1 MTWLS
6 FKSRCYLKTNDN
18 TNPFRK
24 QILGE
29 LNVDLTNMGIAAK
42 DAAFHLATASTAQ
55 KNKALAI
62 IADELEANSEVIL
75 AANAK
80 DIELGRE
87 AGLTDALLDRL
98 LLNEE
103 RLTGIANDVRN
114 VISLNDPVGSE
125 IDSKV
130 LENGMA
136 LSRRR
141 VPLGVVGVIYEAR
154 PNVTIDIAALCLKT
168 GNASILRGGKE
179 TFFSNMELVK
189 VIQSALEKAELPAA
203 SVQYIEKPD
212 RELVAQLLKLD
223 EYVDMIIPRGG
234 AGLHKMCQENST
246 IPVIIGGFG
255 ISHIFIDESADLERS
270 LNVVENS
277 KVQRP
282 SACNALDTLLVHKA
296 VAEEFLPKL
305 VERLNGKVALV
316 SDASAKPLVANA
328 ADVRDA
334 QEGDFDTEW
343 LSYTLGV
350 KVVADVKEAIDHMR
364 VHNASHS
371 DAIMTNSL
379 QNSELFI
386 NSVGS
391 AAVYVNAS
399 TRFTDGAQFG
409 LGAEVAVS
417 TQKLHARGPMGLEEL
432 TSYKWVG
439 KADYLI
445 RS

>member
-1 MTWLS
+1 
-6 FKSRCYLKTNDN
+6 
-18 TNPFRK
+18 
-24 QILGE
+24 
-29 LNVDLTNMGIAAK
+29 MGKAAK
-42 DAAFHLATASTAQ
+42 DAAFELATASTAQ
-55 KNKALAI
+55 KNQALAI
-62 IADELEANSEVIL
+62 IADELEANSAAIL

-130 LENGMA
+130 LENGMS

-179 TFFSNMELVK
+179 TFFSNMKLVK
-189 VIQSALEKAELPAA
+189 VIQSALAKANLPAA

-212 RELVAQLLKLD
+212 RELVSQLLKLD
-223 EYVDMIIPRGG
+223 DYVDMIIPRGG
-234 AGLHKMCQENST
+234 AGLHKMCKENST

-255 ISHIFIDESADLERS
+255 ISHIFVDESADLEKS

-282 SACNALDTLLVHKA
+282 SACNSLDTLLVHEKVA
-296 VAEEFLPKL
+296 AKFLPMIVERMNDKVTFVAEPKA
-305 VERLNGKVALV
+305 KALMTQ
-316 SDASAKPLVANA
+316 ATQI
-328 ADVRDA
+328 RDA
-334 QEGDFDTEW
+334 AEGDFDTEW

-350 KVVADVKEAIDHMR
+350 KVIADVKDAIDHMR

-379 QNSELFI
+379 INSELFI

-391 AAVYVNAS
+391 AAVYVNAA

-439 KADYLI
+439 KANYLA

>member
-1 MTWLS
+1 
-6 FKSRCYLKTNDN
+6 
-18 TNPFRK
+18 
-24 QILGE
+24 
-29 LNVDLTNMGIAAK
+29 MGKAAK
-42 DAAFHLATASTAQ
+42 DAAFELATASTAQ
-55 KNKALAI
+55 KNQALAI
-62 IADELEANSEVIL
+62 IADELEANSAAIL

-130 LENGMA
+130 LENGMS

-189 VIQSALEKAELPAA
+189 VIQSALAKANLPAA

-212 RELVAQLLKLD
+212 RELVSQLLKLD
-223 EYVDMIIPRGG
+223 DYVDMIIPRGG
-234 AGLHKMCQENST
+234 AGLHKMCKENST

-255 ISHIFIDESADLERS
+255 ISHIFVDESADLEKS

-282 SACNALDTLLVHKA
+282 SACNSLDTLLVHEKVA
-296 VAEEFLPKL
+296 AKFLPMIVERMSDKVTFVAEPKA
-305 VERLNGKVALV
+305 KALM
-316 SDASAKPLVANA
+316 AQATQI
-328 ADVRDA
+328 RDA
-334 QEGDFDTEW
+334 AEGDFDTEW

-350 KVVADVKEAIDHMR
+350 KVVADVKDAIDHMR

-379 QNSELFI
+379 INSELFI
-386 NSVGS
+386 NAVGS
-391 AAVYVNAS
+391 AAVYVNAA

-439 KADYLI
+439 KANYLA

>member
-1 MTWLS
+1 M
-6 FKSRCYLKTNDN
+6 
-18 TNPFRK
+18 
-24 QILGE
+24 
-29 LNVDLTNMGIAAK
+29 DLTNMGKAAK
-42 DAAFHLATASTAQ
+42 EAAFVLATASTAQ
-55 KNKALAI
+55 KNQALAL
-62 IADELEANSEVIL
+62 IADELEASAADIL
-75 AANAK
+75 AANEK
-80 DIELGRE
+80 DIELGRQ
-87 AGLTDALLDRL
+87 AGLTEALLDRL
-98 LLNEE
+98 LLNAE

-130 LENGMA
+130 LENGMSLA
-136 LSRRR
+136 RRR

-189 VIQSALEKAELPAA
+189 VIQSALDKVGLPAA

-212 RELVAQLLKLD
+212 RELVSQLLKLD
-223 EYVDMIIPRGG
+223 DYVDMIIPRGG
-234 AGLHKMCQENST
+234 AGLHKMCKENST

-255 ISHIFIDESADLERS
+255 ISHIFVDDSADLAKS

-282 SACNALDTLLVHKA
+282 SACNSLDTLLVHKN
-296 VAEEFLPKL
+296 VAGEFLPML
-305 VERLNGKVALV
+305 AERLNGKVTLVVEPKAKAL
-316 SDASAKPLVANA
+316 LGNA
-328 ADVRDA
+328 QEMRDA
-334 QEGDFDTEW
+334 VDGDFDTEW

-350 KVVADVKEAIDHMR
+350 KVVADVAEAVDHMR

-379 QNSELFI
+379 ENAERFI

-439 KADYLI
+439 KANYLV

>member
-1 MTWLS
+1 
-6 FKSRCYLKTNDN
+6 
-18 TNPFRK
+18 
-24 QILGE
+24 
-29 LNVDLTNMGIAAK
+29 MGKAAK
-42 DAAFHLATASTAQ
+42 DAAFQLATASTAE
-55 KNKALAI
+55 KNQALAI
-62 IADELEANSEVIL
+62 IADELEANAAQIL

-80 DIELGRE
+80 DIQLGRE

-98 LLNEE
+98 LLNES
-103 RLTGIANDVRN
+103 RLNAIANDVRN

-130 LENGMA
+130 LENGMS

-189 VIQSALEKAELPAA
+189 VIQSALEKAQLPAA

-212 RELVAQLLKLD
+212 RELVTQLLKLD
-223 EYVDMIIPRGG
+223 DYVDMIIPRGG
-234 AGLHKMCQENST
+234 AGLHKMCKENST

-255 ISHIFIDESADLERS
+255 ISHIFVDESADLDKS
-270 LNVVENS
+270 VDVIENA

-282 SACNALDTLLVHKA
+282 SACNALDTLLVHEA
-296 VAEEFLPKL
+296 IAQPLLEKL
-305 VERLNGKVALV
+305 VAKLNGKVTFVAEPKAKALM
-316 SDASAKPLVANA
+316 SAATELRVAQA
-328 ADVRDA
+328 
-334 QEGDFDTEW
+334 GDFDTEW

-350 KVVADVKEAIDHMR
+350 KVVRDVNEAIDHMR
-364 VHNASHS
+364 EHNASHS

-379 QNSELFI
+379 VNAERFI
-386 NSVGS
+386 NSAGS

-439 KADYLI
+439 KANYLS

>member
-1 MTWLS
+1 
-6 FKSRCYLKTNDN
+6 
-18 TNPFRK
+18 
-24 QILGE
+24 
-29 LNVDLTNMGIAAK
+29 MGIAAK

-62 IADELEANSEVIL
+62 IADELEANAATIL
-75 AANAK
+75 EANAK

-87 AGLTDALLDRL
+87 AGLTEALLDRL

-130 LENGMA
+130 LENGMS

-212 RELVAQLLKLD
+212 RELVSQLLKLD
-223 EYVDMIIPRGG
+223 DYVDMIIPRGG
-234 AGLHKMCQENST
+234 AGLHKMCKENST

-255 ISHIFIDESADLERS
+255 ISHIFVDESADLEKS
-270 LNVVENS
+270 VDVVENS

-282 SACNALDTLLVHKA
+282 SACNSLDTLLVHEA
-296 VAEEFLPKL
+296 VAKAFLAKL
-305 VERLNGKVALV
+305 TQRLAGKVTLV
-316 SDASAKPLVANA
+316 ADASAKSLLTGFE
-328 ADVRDA
+328 DQRDA
-334 QEGDFDTEW
+334 VEGDFDTEW

-350 KVVADVKEAIDHMR
+350 KVVADVAEAIDHMR
-364 VHNASHS
+364 IHNASHS

-379 QNSELFI
+379 ESSERFI

-439 KADYLI
+439 KANYLV
-445 RS
+445 RG

>member
-1 MTWLS
+1 M
-6 FKSRCYLKTNDN
+6 
-18 TNPFRK
+18 
-24 QILGE
+24 
-29 LNVDLTNMGIAAK
+29 DLTNMGKAAK
-42 DAAFHLATASTAQ
+42 DAAFELATASTAQ
-55 KNKALAI
+55 KNQALAI
-62 IADELEANSEVIL
+62 IADELEANAATIL

-130 LENGMA
+130 LENGMS

-189 VIQSALEKAELPAA
+189 VIQSALAKANLPAA

-212 RELVAQLLKLD
+212 RELVSQLLKLD
-223 EYVDMIIPRGG
+223 DYVDMIIPRGG
-234 AGLHKMCQENST
+234 AGLHKMCKENST

-255 ISHIFIDESADLERS
+255 ISHIFVDESAELDKS

-282 SACNALDTLLVHKA
+282 SACNSLDTLLVHENIA
-296 VAEEFLPKL
+296 AQFLPMIVERMNENVTFVAEPKA
-305 VERLNGKVALV
+305 KALMV
-316 SDASAKPLVANA
+316 QAKQI
-328 ADVRDA
+328 RDA
-334 QEGDFDTEW
+334 GEGDFDTEW

-391 AAVYVNAS
+391 AAVYVNAA

-439 KADYLI
+439 KANYLA

>member
-1 MTWLS
+1 
-6 FKSRCYLKTNDN
+6 
-18 TNPFRK
+18 
-24 QILGE
+24 
-29 LNVDLTNMGIAAK
+29 MGKAAK
-42 DAAFHLATASTAQ
+42 DAAFELATASTAQ
-55 KNKALAI
+55 KNQALAI
-62 IADELEANSEVIL
+62 IADELEANAATIL

-130 LENGMA
+130 LENGMS

-189 VIQSALEKAELPAA
+189 VIQSALAKANLPAA

-212 RELVAQLLKLD
+212 RELVSQLLKLD
-223 EYVDMIIPRGG
+223 NYVDMIIPRGG
-234 AGLHKMCQENST
+234 AGLHKMCKENST

-255 ISHIFIDESADLERS
+255 ISHIFVDESAELDKS

-282 SACNALDTLLVHKA
+282 SACNSLDTLLVHENIA
-296 VAEEFLPKL
+296 AQFLPMIVERMNENVIFVAEPKA
-305 VERLNGKVALV
+305 KALM
-316 SDASAKPLVANA
+316 AQAKQI
-328 ADVRDA
+328 RDA
-334 QEGDFDTEW
+334 GEGDFDTEW

-391 AAVYVNAS
+391 AAVYVNAA

-439 KADYLI
+439 KANYLA

>member
-1 MTWLS
+1 
-6 FKSRCYLKTNDN
+6 
-18 TNPFRK
+18 
-24 QILGE
+24 
-29 LNVDLTNMGIAAK
+29 MGKAAK
-42 DAAFHLATASTAQ
+42 DAAFELATASTAQ
-55 KNKALAI
+55 KNQALAI
-62 IADELEANSEVIL
+62 IADELEANSAAIL
-75 AANAK
+75 VANAK
-80 DIELGRE
+80 DIELGSE

-130 LENGMA
+130 LENGMS

-189 VIQSALEKAELPAA
+189 VIQSALAKANLPAA

-212 RELVAQLLKLD
+212 RELVSQLLKLD
-223 EYVDMIIPRGG
+223 DYVDMIIPRGG
-234 AGLHKMCQENST
+234 AGLHKMCKENST

-255 ISHIFIDESADLERS
+255 ISHIFVDESADLEKS

-282 SACNALDTLLVHKA
+282 SACNSLDTLLVHEKVA
-296 VAEEFLPKL
+296 AKFLPMIVERMSDKVTFVAEPKA
-305 VERLNGKVALV
+305 KALM
-316 SDASAKPLVANA
+316 AQATQI
-328 ADVRDA
+328 RDA
-334 QEGDFDTEW
+334 AEGDFDTEW

-350 KVVADVKEAIDHMR
+350 KVVADVKDAIDHMR

-379 QNSELFI
+379 INSELFI

-391 AAVYVNAS
+391 AAVYVNAA

-439 KADYLI
+439 KANYLA

>member
-1 MTWLS
+1 
-6 FKSRCYLKTNDN
+6 
-18 TNPFRK
+18 
-24 QILGE
+24 
-29 LNVDLTNMGIAAK
+29 MGIAAK

-55 KNKALAI
+55 KNKALAV
-62 IADELEANSEVIL
+62 IADELEANAATIL
-75 AANAK
+75 EANAK

-130 LENGMA
+130 LENGMS

-212 RELVAQLLKLD
+212 RELVSQLLKLD
-223 EYVDMIIPRGG
+223 DYVDMIIPRGG
-234 AGLHKMCQENST
+234 AGLHKMCKENST

-255 ISHIFIDESADLERS
+255 ISHIFVDESADLEKS
-270 LNVVENS
+270 VDVVENS

-282 SACNALDTLLVHKA
+282 SACNSLDTLLVHEA
-296 VAEEFLPKL
+296 VAEAFLTKL
-305 VERLNGKVALV
+305 KQRLAGKVTLV
-316 SDASAKPLVANA
+316 ADASAKSLLTGFE
-328 ADVRDA
+328 DQRDA
-334 QEGDFDTEW
+334 VEGDFDTEW

-350 KVVADVKEAIDHMR
+350 KVVADVAEAIDHMR

-379 QNSELFI
+379 ESSERFI

-439 KADYLI
+439 KANYLV
-445 RS
+445 RG

>member
-1 MTWLS
+1 
-6 FKSRCYLKTNDN
+6 
-18 TNPFRK
+18 
-24 QILGE
+24 
-29 LNVDLTNMGIAAK
+29 MGIAAK

-62 IADELEANSEVIL
+62 IADELEANAADIL
-75 AANAK
+75 EANAK

-125 IDSKV
+125 MDSKV
-130 LENGMA
+130 LENGMS

-212 RELVAQLLKLD
+212 RELVSQLLKLD
-223 EYVDMIIPRGG
+223 DYVDMIIPRGG
-234 AGLHKMCQENST
+234 AGLHKMCKENST

-255 ISHIFIDESADLERS
+255 ISHIFVDESADLEKS
-270 LNVVENS
+270 VDVVENS

-282 SACNALDTLLVHKA
+282 SACNSLDTLLVHEV
-296 VAEEFLPKL
+296 VAEAFLAKL
-305 VERLNGKVALV
+305 KQRLACKVTLV
-316 SDASAKPLVANA
+316 ADASAKSLLAGFE
-328 ADVRDA
+328 DQRDA
-334 QEGDFDTEW
+334 VEGDFDTEW

-350 KVVADVKEAIDHMR
+350 KVVADVAEAIDHMR

-379 QNSELFI
+379 ESSERFI

-439 KADYLI
+439 KANYLV
-445 RS
+445 RG

>member
-1 MTWLS
+1 M
-6 FKSRCYLKTNDN
+6 
-18 TNPFRK
+18 
-24 QILGE
+24 
-29 LNVDLTNMGIAAK
+29 DLTNMGKAAK
-42 DAAFHLATASTAQ
+42 DAAFELATASTAQ
-55 KNKALAI
+55 KNQALAI
-62 IADELEANSEVIL
+62 IADELEANSAAIL

-103 RLTGIANDVRN
+103 RLTAIANDVRN

-130 LENGMA
+130 LENGMS

-141 VPLGVVGVIYEAR
+141 VPLGVVGVIYESR

-189 VIQSALEKAELPAA
+189 VIQSALAKANLPAA

-212 RELVAQLLKLD
+212 RELVSQLLKLD
-223 EYVDMIIPRGG
+223 DYVDMIIPRGG
-234 AGLHKMCQENST
+234 AGLHKMCKENST

-255 ISHIFIDESADLERS
+255 ISHIFVDESADLEKS

-282 SACNALDTLLVHKA
+282 SACNSLDTLLVHEKIA
-296 VAEEFLPKL
+296 EQFLPMIVERMDEKVTFVAEPK
-305 VERLNGKVALV
+305 
-316 SDASAKPLVANA
+316 AKELMEQAKQ
-328 ADVRDA
+328 VRDA
-334 QEGDFDTEW
+334 VEGDFDSEW

-350 KVVADVKEAIDHMR
+350 KVVSDVKDAIDHMR

-379 QNSELFI
+379 ENSELFI
-386 NSVGS
+386 NSAGS

-439 KADYLI
+439 KANYLA

>member
-1 MTWLS
+1 
-6 FKSRCYLKTNDN
+6 
-18 TNPFRK
+18 
-24 QILGE
+24 
-29 LNVDLTNMGIAAK
+29 MGKAAK
-42 DAAFHLATASTAQ
+42 EAAFHLATASTAQ
-55 KNKALAI
+55 KNAALAI
-62 IADELEANSEVIL
+62 IADELEANLETIL

-80 DIELGRE
+80 DIELGRD
-87 AGLTDALLDRL
+87 AGLSDALLDRL
-98 LLNEE
+98 LLNES
-103 RLTGIANDVRN
+103 RLKAIASDVRN

-130 LENGMA
+130 LENGMS

-189 VIQSALEKAELPAA
+189 VIQLALEKAKLPAA

-212 RELVAQLLKLD
+212 RELVSQLLKLD
-223 EYVDMIIPRGG
+223 DYVDMIIPRGG
-234 AGLHKMCQENST
+234 AGLHKMCKENST

-255 ISHIFIDESADLERS
+255 ISHIFVDQSADLDKS
-270 LNVVENS
+270 LDVIENA

-282 SACNALDTLLVHKA
+282 SACNSLDTLLVHQSIASEFLAKLVQRLNDKVTF
-296 VAEEFLPKL
+296 VAEAKA
-305 VERLNGKVALV
+305 KALMV
-316 SDASAKPLVANA
+316 DAKQLREAV
-328 ADVRDA
+328 D
-334 QEGDFDTEW
+334 GDFDTEW

-350 KVVADVKEAIDHMR
+350 KVVSDVQQAITHMR
-364 VHNASHS
+364 DHNASHS
-371 DAIMTNSL
+371 DAIMTNDL
-379 QNSELFI
+379 FNAELFI
-386 NSVGS
+386 NAAGS

-439 KADYLI
+439 KANYLS
-445 RS
+445 RQ

>member
-1 MTWLS
+1 MDMIKLGQNAKQAS
-6 FKSRCYLKTNDN
+6 F
-18 TNPFRK
+18 
-24 QILGE
+24 
-29 LNVDLTNMGIAAK
+29 A
-42 DAAFHLATASTAQ
+42 LATASTAQ
-55 KNKALAI
+55 KNRSLQI
-62 IADELEANSEVIL
+62 IADELEANADVIL

-80 DIELGRE
+80 DIDLGRE
-87 AGLTDALLDRL
+87 AGLTEALLDRL
-98 LLNEE
+98 LLNKQ
-103 RLTGIANDVRN
+103 RLKGIADDVRN
-114 VISLNDPVGSE
+114 VITLSDPVGSE

-130 LENGMA
+130 LENGMS

-189 VIQSALEKAELPAA
+189 VIQSALDKAGLPAA

-212 RELVAQLLKLD
+212 RELVSKLLKLD
-223 EYVDMIIPRGG
+223 DYVDMIIPRGG
-234 AGLHKMCQENST
+234 AGLHKMCKENSN

-255 ISHIFIDESADLERS
+255 ISHIFVDDSADLARS
-270 LNVVENS
+270 LDVVENS

-282 SACNALDTLLVHKA
+282 SACNSLDTLLVHEK
-296 VAEEFLPKL
+296 VAAEFLPMIA
-305 VERLNGKVALV
+305 ERLKGKV
-316 SDASAKPLVANA
+316 SLVAEPKA
-328 ADVRDA
+328 KAMLAGFDDLRDA
-334 QEGDFDTEW
+334 GEGDFDTEW
-343 LSYTLGV
+343 LSFTLGV
-350 KVVADVKEAIDHMR
+350 KVVADVEEAIDHMR

-379 QNSELFI
+379 INSEKFI

-439 KADYLI
+439 KADYLP
-445 RS
+445 RP

>member
-1 MTWLS
+1 
-6 FKSRCYLKTNDN
+6 
-18 TNPFRK
+18 
-24 QILGE
+24 
-29 LNVDLTNMGIAAK
+29 MGKAAK
-42 DAAFHLATASTAQ
+42 DAAFELATASTAQ
-55 KNKALAI
+55 KNQALAI
-62 IADELEANSEVIL
+62 IADELEANSAAIL

-130 LENGMA
+130 LENGMS

-189 VIQSALEKAELPAA
+189 VIQSALAKANLPAA

-212 RELVAQLLKLD
+212 RDLVSQLLKLD
-223 EYVDMIIPRGG
+223 DYVDMIIPRGG
-234 AGLHKMCQENST
+234 AGLHKMCKENST

-255 ISHIFIDESADLERS
+255 ISHIFVDESADLEKS

-282 SACNALDTLLVHKA
+282 SACNSLDTLLVHEKVA
-296 VAEEFLPKL
+296 AKFLPMIVERMSDKVTFVAEPKA
-305 VERLNGKVALV
+305 KALM
-316 SDASAKPLVANA
+316 AQATQI
-328 ADVRDA
+328 RDA
-334 QEGDFDTEW
+334 AEGDFDTEW

-350 KVVADVKEAIDHMR
+350 KVVADVKDAIDHMR

-379 QNSELFI
+379 INSELFI

-391 AAVYVNAS
+391 AAVYVNAA

-439 KADYLI
+439 KANYLA

>member
-1 MTWLS
+1 
-6 FKSRCYLKTNDN
+6 
-18 TNPFRK
+18 
-24 QILGE
+24 
-29 LNVDLTNMGIAAK
+29 MGIAAK

-62 IADELEANSEVIL
+62 IADELKANATTIL
-75 AANAK
+75 EANAK

-125 IDSKV
+125 MDSKV
-130 LENGMA
+130 LENGMS

-189 VIQSALEKAELPAA
+189 VIQSALKKAELPAA

-212 RELVAQLLKLD
+212 RELVSQLLKLD
-223 EYVDMIIPRGG
+223 DYVDMIIPRGG
-234 AGLHKMCQENST
+234 AGLHKMCKENST

-255 ISHIFIDESADLERS
+255 ISHIFVDESANLEKS
-270 LNVVENS
+270 VDVVENS

-282 SACNALDTLLVHKA
+282 SACNSLDTLLVHEA
-296 VAEEFLPKL
+296 VAEAFLSQL
-305 VERLNGKVALV
+305 TQRLAGKVTLV
-316 SDASAKPLVANA
+316 ADASAKSLLVGFE
-328 ADVRDA
+328 DQRDA
-334 QEGDFDTEW
+334 VEGDFDTEW

-350 KVVADVKEAIDHMR
+350 KVVADVAQAIDHMR

-379 QNSELFI
+379 ESSERFI

-439 KADYLI
+439 KANYLV
-445 RS
+445 RG

>member
-1 MTWLS
+1 
-6 FKSRCYLKTNDN
+6 
-18 TNPFRK
+18 
-24 QILGE
+24 
-29 LNVDLTNMGIAAK
+29 MGIAAK
-42 DAAFHLATASTAQ
+42 EAAFHLATASTAQ

-62 IADELEANSEVIL
+62 IADELEANATTIL
-75 AANAK
+75 EANAK
-80 DIELGRE
+80 DIERGRE

-114 VISLNDPVGSE
+114 VINLNDPVGSE

-130 LENGMA
+130 LENGMS

-212 RELVAQLLKLD
+212 RELVSQLLKLD
-223 EYVDMIIPRGG
+223 DYVDMIIPRGG
-234 AGLHKMCQENST
+234 AGLHKMCKENST

-255 ISHIFIDESADLERS
+255 ISHIFVDESADLEKS
-270 LNVVENS
+270 VDVVENS

-282 SACNALDTLLVHKA
+282 SACNSLDTLLVHEA
-296 VAEEFLPKL
+296 VAEAFLAKL
-305 VERLNGKVALV
+305 TQRLAGKVTLV
-316 SDASAKPLVANA
+316 ADASAKSLLTGFE
-328 ADVRDA
+328 DQRDA
-334 QEGDFDTEW
+334 VEGDFDTEW

-350 KVVADVKEAIDHMR
+350 KVVANVAQAIDHMR

-379 QNSELFI
+379 ESSERFI

-439 KADYLI
+439 KANYLV
-445 RS
+445 RG

>member
-1 MTWLS
+1 
-6 FKSRCYLKTNDN
+6 
-18 TNPFRK
+18 
-24 QILGE
+24 
-29 LNVDLTNMGIAAK
+29 MGKAAK
-42 DAAFHLATASTAQ
+42 DAAFELATASTAQ
-55 KNKALAI
+55 KNQALAI
-62 IADELEANSEVIL
+62 IADELEANSAAIL

-103 RLTGIANDVRN
+103 RLTAIANDVRN

-130 LENGMA
+130 LENGMS

-189 VIQSALEKAELPAA
+189 VIQSALAKANLPAA

-212 RELVAQLLKLD
+212 RELVSQLLKLD
-223 EYVDMIIPRGG
+223 DYVDMIIPRGG
-234 AGLHKMCQENST
+234 AGLHKMCKENST

-255 ISHIFIDESADLERS
+255 ISHIFVDESADLKKS

-282 SACNALDTLLVHKA
+282 SACNSLDTLLVHEKIA
-296 VAEEFLPKL
+296 AQFLPMI
-305 VERLNGKVALV
+305 VERMNDKVTFVTEPKAKALM
-316 SDASAKPLVANA
+316 AQATQI
-328 ADVRDA
+328 RDA
-334 QEGDFDTEW
+334 VEGDFDTEW

-350 KVVADVKEAIDHMR
+350 KVVSDVKDAVDHMR

-379 QNSELFI
+379 ENSELFI

-439 KADYLI
+439 KANYLA

>member
-1 MTWLS
+1 
-6 FKSRCYLKTNDN
+6 
-18 TNPFRK
+18 
-24 QILGE
+24 
-29 LNVDLTNMGIAAK
+29 MGKAAK
-42 DAAFHLATASTAQ
+42 DAAFELATASTAQ
-55 KNKALAI
+55 KNQALAI
-62 IADELEANSEVIL
+62 IADELEANAATIL

-87 AGLTDALLDRL
+87 AGLTEALLDRL

-130 LENGMA
+130 LENGMS

-189 VIQSALEKAELPAA
+189 VIQFALAKANLPAA

-212 RELVAQLLKLD
+212 RELVSQLLKLD
-223 EYVDMIIPRGG
+223 DYVDMIIPRGG
-234 AGLHKMCQENST
+234 AGLHKMCKENST

-255 ISHIFIDESADLERS
+255 ISHIFVDESADLEKS

-282 SACNALDTLLVHKA
+282 SACNSLDTLLVHEKVA
-296 VAEEFLPKL
+296 AQFLAMIEERMKDKVTFVAEPKA
-305 VERLNGKVALV
+305 KALM
-316 SDASAKPLVANA
+316 AQAKQI
-328 ADVRDA
+328 RDA
-334 QEGDFDTEW
+334 GEGDFDTEW

-350 KVVADVKEAIDHMR
+350 KVVADVKEAINHMR

-379 QNSELFI
+379 ENSELFI

-391 AAVYVNAS
+391 AAVYVNAA

-439 KADYLI
+439 KANYLA

>member
-1 MTWLS
+1 
-6 FKSRCYLKTNDN
+6 
-18 TNPFRK
+18 
-24 QILGE
+24 
-29 LNVDLTNMGIAAK
+29 MGKAAK
-42 DAAFHLATASTAQ
+42 DAAFELATASTAQ
-55 KNKALAI
+55 KNQALAI
-62 IADELEANSEVIL
+62 IADELEANSAAIL
-75 AANAK
+75 VANAK

-125 IDSKV
+125 INSKV
-130 LENGMA
+130 LENGMS

-189 VIQSALEKAELPAA
+189 VIQSALAKANLPAA

-212 RELVAQLLKLD
+212 RELVSQLLKLD
-223 EYVDMIIPRGG
+223 DYVDMIIPRGG
-234 AGLHKMCQENST
+234 AGLHKMCKENST

-255 ISHIFIDESADLERS
+255 ISHIFVDESADLEKS

-282 SACNALDTLLVHKA
+282 SACNSLDTLLVHEKVA
-296 VAEEFLPKL
+296 AKFLPMIVERMSDKVTFVAEPKA
-305 VERLNGKVALV
+305 KALM
-316 SDASAKPLVANA
+316 AQATQI
-328 ADVRDA
+328 RDA
-334 QEGDFDTEW
+334 VEGDFDTEW

-350 KVVADVKEAIDHMR
+350 KVVADVKDAIDHMR

-379 QNSELFI
+379 INSELFI

-391 AAVYVNAS
+391 AAVYVNAA

-439 KADYLI
+439 KANYLA

>member
-1 MTWLS
+1 
-6 FKSRCYLKTNDN
+6 
-18 TNPFRK
+18 
-24 QILGE
+24 
-29 LNVDLTNMGIAAK
+29 MGIAAK
-42 DAAFHLATASTAQ
+42 ESAFHLATASTAQ

-62 IADELEANSEVIL
+62 IADELEANAATIL
-75 AANAK
+75 EANAK

-130 LENGMA
+130 LENGMS

-212 RELVAQLLKLD
+212 RELVSQLLKLD
-223 EYVDMIIPRGG
+223 DYVDMIIPRGG
-234 AGLHKMCQENST
+234 ASLHKMCKENST

-255 ISHIFIDESADLERS
+255 ISHIFVDESADLEKS
-270 LNVVENS
+270 VDVVENS

-282 SACNALDTLLVHKA
+282 SACNSLDTLLIHEA
-296 VAEEFLPKL
+296 VAEAFLAKL
-305 VERLNGKVALV
+305 AQRLAGKVTLV
-316 SDASAKPLVANA
+316 ADTSAKSLIAGFE
-328 ADVRDA
+328 DQRDA
-334 QEGDFDTEW
+334 VEGDFDTEW

-350 KVVADVKEAIDHMR
+350 KVVADVAEAIDHMR

-379 QNSELFI
+379 ESSERFI

-439 KADYLI
+439 KANYLV
-445 RS
+445 RG

>member
-1 MTWLS
+1 M
-6 FKSRCYLKTNDN
+6 
-18 TNPFRK
+18 
-24 QILGE
+24 
-29 LNVDLTNMGIAAK
+29 DLTNMGKAAK
-42 DAAFHLATASTAQ
+42 DAAFELATASTAQ
-55 KNKALAI
+55 KNQALAI
-62 IADELEANSEVIL
+62 IADELEANSAAIL

-80 DIELGRE
+80 DIELGLE

-103 RLTGIANDVRN
+103 RLTAIANDVRN

-130 LENGMA
+130 LENGMS

-189 VIQSALEKAELPAA
+189 VIQSALAKANLPAA

-212 RELVAQLLKLD
+212 RELVSQLLKLD
-223 EYVDMIIPRGG
+223 DYVDMIIPRGG
-234 AGLHKMCQENST
+234 AGLHKMCKENST

-255 ISHIFIDESADLERS
+255 ISHIFVDESADLDKS

-282 SACNALDTLLVHKA
+282 SACNSLDTLLVHEKIA
-296 VAEEFLPKL
+296 AQFLPMI
-305 VERLNGKVALV
+305 VERMNDKVTFVTEPKAKALM
-316 SDASAKPLVANA
+316 AQATQI
-328 ADVRDA
+328 RDA
-334 QEGDFDTEW
+334 VEGDFDTEW

-350 KVVADVKEAIDHMR
+350 KVVSDVKDAIDHMR

-379 QNSELFI
+379 ENSELFI

-439 KADYLI
+439 KANYLA

>member
-1 MTWLS
+1 M
-6 FKSRCYLKTNDN
+6 
-18 TNPFRK
+18 
-24 QILGE
+24 
-29 LNVDLTNMGIAAK
+29 DLTNMGKAAK
-42 DAAFHLATASTAQ
+42 DAAFELATASTAQ
-55 KNKALAI
+55 KNQALAI
-62 IADELEANSEVIL
+62 IADELEANSAAIL

-130 LENGMA
+130 LENGMS

-189 VIQSALEKAELPAA
+189 VIQSALAKANLPAA

-212 RELVAQLLKLD
+212 RELVSQLLKLD
-223 EYVDMIIPRGG
+223 DYVDMIIPRGG
-234 AGLHKMCQENST
+234 AGLHKMCKENST

-255 ISHIFIDESADLERS
+255 ISHIFVDESADLEKS

-282 SACNALDTLLVHKA
+282 SACNSLDTLLVHEKVA
-296 VAEEFLPKL
+296 AKFLPMIVERMSEKVTFVAEPKA
-305 VERLNGKVALV
+305 KALM
-316 SDASAKPLVANA
+316 AQATQI
-328 ADVRDA
+328 RDA
-334 QEGDFDTEW
+334 VEGDFDTEW

-350 KVVADVKEAIDHMR
+350 KVVADVKDAIEHMR

-379 QNSELFI
+379 INSELFI

-391 AAVYVNAS
+391 AAVYVNAA

-439 KADYLI
+439 KANYLA

>member
-1 MTWLS
+1 
-6 FKSRCYLKTNDN
+6 
-18 TNPFRK
+18 
-24 QILGE
+24 
-29 LNVDLTNMGIAAK
+29 MGKAAK
-42 DAAFHLATASTAQ
+42 DAAFELATASTAQ
-55 KNKALAI
+55 KNQALAI
-62 IADELEANSEVIL
+62 IADELEANAATIL

-130 LENGMA
+130 LENGMT

-189 VIQSALEKAELPAA
+189 VIQSALAKANLPAA

-212 RELVAQLLKLD
+212 RELVSQLLKLD
-223 EYVDMIIPRGG
+223 DYVDMIIPRGG
-234 AGLHKMCQENST
+234 AGLHKMCKENST

-255 ISHIFIDESADLERS
+255 ISHIFVDESADLEKS

-282 SACNALDTLLVHKA
+282 SACNSLDTLLVHEDVAAQFLPMIVERMNDKVTF
-296 VAEEFLPKL
+296 VAEPKA
-305 VERLNGKVALV
+305 KALM
-316 SDASAKPLVANA
+316 AQATQI
-328 ADVRDA
+328 RDA
-334 QEGDFDTEW
+334 AEGDFDTEW

-364 VHNASHS
+364 IHNASHS

-379 QNSELFI
+379 VNSELFI

-391 AAVYVNAS
+391 AAVYVNAA

-439 KADYLI
+439 KANYLA